1 MYIIL
6 YPTIRGDHLSTF
18 GFNDNYNTV
27 CGSFDTIYTHTHTF
41 NKIPFIRILTLL

>member
-27 CGSFDTIYTHTHTF
+27 CGSFDTIDTHTF
-41 NKIPFIRILTLL
+41 NKIPFIHILTLL